1 MKRQSGDAQ
10 RKRAVEQASRL
21 LMHLSWLAQ
30 KRFNQHISRYGITL
44 PQFLALAYMVKERQ
58 CAMNQLAEATQQ
70 DAATMTGVVDRLER
84 LNLVERRR
92 NPLDRRVVFVIPTE
106 RALELVQEVYAAH
119 NVLIAKL
126 FESFEDDELQTLV
139 ALLNRLLDSMHQD
152 DYNAP
157 NGSST
162 DKA

>member
-1 MKRQSGDAQ
+1 MNNQQAVERE
-10 RKRAVEQASRL
+10 RAIEQASHL

-44 PQFLALAYMVKERQ
+44 PQFLALAYMVKQQQ

-84 LNLVERRR
+84 LKLVERRR

-106 RALELVQEVYAAH
+106 KAVELVQEVHAAR
-119 NVLIAKL
+119 NALIARL
-126 FESFEDDELQTLV
+126 FESFEDEELHMLV
-139 ALLNRLLDSMHQD
+139 ALLNRLLASMQRD
-152 DYNAP
+152 QSEM
-157 NGSST
+157 SST
-162 DKA
+162 DM

>member
-1 MKRQSGDAQ
+1 MKRQSDDAQ

>member
-139 ALLNRLLDSMHQD
+139 ALLSRLLDSMHQD
-152 DYNAP
+152 DYNAT

>member
-139 ALLNRLLDSMHQD
+139 SLLSRLLDSMHQD
-152 DYNAP
+152 DYNAT

>member
-1 MKRQSGDAQ
+1 
-10 RKRAVEQASRL
+10 
-21 LMHLSWLAQ
+21 MHLSWLAQ

-44 PQFLALAYMVKERQ
+44 PQFLALAYMIKERQ

-139 ALLNRLLDSMHQD
+139 SLLSRLLDSMHQD
-152 DYNAP
+152 DYNAT

>member
-1 MKRQSGDAQ
+1 MKRQSDDAQ

-44 PQFLALAYMVKERQ
+44 PQFLALAYMIKERQ

-139 ALLNRLLDSMHQD
+139 SLLSRLLDSMHQD
-152 DYNAP
+152 DYNAT